1 MKTVKQI
8 VFALAIGLLL
18 NVPSF
23 ARSIESQPLPTVNY
37 PEKPAFEIGMYRDIH
52 SLNINLM
59 IEKVLGQWVTVEVLN
74 EQGKVLYRDVIEK
87 KQRKYARALIF
98 SEMSDGQYD
107 VVISSGSQ
115 KVVRQVQLAT
125 HKLYE
130 MPKRLLVVEN

>member
-1 MKTVKQI
+1 METVKQI
-8 VFALAIGLLL
+8 VIALAIGLLL

-23 ARSIESQPLPTVNY
+23 ARSVGPQPLPAVSS
-37 PEKPAFEIGMYRDIH
+37 PEKPAFQMGMYQVIN
-52 SLNINLM
+52 SLNVNVM
-59 IEKVLGQWVTVEVLN
+59 IDKVLGQRVTVEVLN
-74 EQGKVLYRDVIEK
+74 EQGGVLYRDVIGK
-87 KQRKYARALIF
+87 KQRKYARTLNF

-130 MPKRLLVVEN
+130 MPKRLLVAEN